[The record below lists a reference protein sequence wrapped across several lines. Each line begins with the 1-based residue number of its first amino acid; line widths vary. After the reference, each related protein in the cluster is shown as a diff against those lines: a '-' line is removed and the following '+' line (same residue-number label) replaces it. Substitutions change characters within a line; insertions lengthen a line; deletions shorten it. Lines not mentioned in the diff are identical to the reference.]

1 MINGDIIEFDL
12 DGFRHRAEITDIEI
26 ETDVKTLKI
35 KIFSSYDID
44 D

>member
-1 MINGDIIEFDL
+1 MMSGDIIEFYL
-12 DGFRHRAEITDIEI
+12 DGLIHRAEITDIEI

-35 KIFSSYDID
+35 KIFSSRDID